1 MSTAT
6 RRGAAKGG
14 SSTPQFGAGSL
25 AKVLEALVAESKAG
39 QYDRAHLDTEVE
51 YTGKKII
58 LPGEPTPM
66 PIPQAIEVLT
76 SMHEEQEQ
84 EVSIREVIRGAHYS
98 DGLVAF
104 AGAME
109 EVFGWT
115 KATPIR
121 TFFGDILPEF
131 VDIPVNLDESV
142 RVVKGR
148 FTMPNVPGFV
158 ETQPVF
164 EDNLWCLQITGKS
177 LRKFQ
182 FMFEAL
188 AEATRRRV
196 KEESIYRNKAFEL
209 LFDADNHV
217 SSESPRFID
226 VRGAENPL
234 FSRQTEQAIKANI
247 LTIIEQTDRCRKM
260 GIPIKRGILLEGP
273 YGTGKTLVSRQT
285 GQTCIAN
292 GWTFLVIRK
301 AENVAPAIEFARR
314 FAPACVFVE
323 DIDREMGGEDRD
335 AEMDHVLNTMDG
347 VDSKN
352 SDVMV
357 VFTSNHADIINQAML
372 RPGRLDAVIT
382 IDAPDAE
389 AALRLARNYAGD
401 LWDEAEDYTSIGD
414 HLAGKSAA
422 VIREVVERAK
432 LYALGEVPEGEE
444 FRLTAS
450 SLHDS
455 VATMDRQLAL
465 LNPKEEPES
474 TAGEAFLDAI
484 ADKVVGRLS
493 LSDLEAAT
501 KGAGA
506 LAKSVDKAARQSER
520 AADSAEATLDLSQKA
535 AMSSNKTTKQVEEI
549 HREVVR

>member
-1 MSTAT
+1 MTTRT
-6 RRGAAKGG
+6 RRGSAAG
-14 SSTPQFGAGSL
+14 TANPQFGAGSL
-25 AKVLEALVAESKAG
+25 AKLLEQLVSESKAG

-66 PIPQAIEVLT
+66 PIPQAIEVLS

-84 EVSIREVIRGAHYS
+84 EVSISETIRGAHYT

-131 VDIPVNLDESV
+131 VDIPINLNESI

-158 ETQPVF
+158 ETSPTF
-164 EDNLWCLQITGKS
+164 EDGLWCLQITGKS

-196 KEESIYRNKAFEL
+196 REESIYKNKAFEL
-209 LFDADNHV
+209 KFDDDNHV

-226 VRGAENPL
+226 VKGAESPI

-247 LTIIEQTDRCRKM
+247 LTIIEQTDRCRRM
-260 GIPIKRGILLEGP
+260 GIPIKRGVLLEGP

-285 GQTCIAN
+285 GQTCLN
-292 GWTFLVIRK
+292 HGWTFIVIRR

-323 DIDREMGGEDRD
+323 DIDREMSGEDRD
-335 AEMDHVLNTMDG
+335 AEMDHILNTMDG

-389 AALRLARNYAGD
+389 AALRLAKNYAGD
-401 LWDEAEDYTSIGD
+401 LWDDNENYEVIGD
-414 HLAGKSAA
+414 QLAGKSAA

-432 LYALGEVPEGEE
+432 LYALGEVPDGED
-444 FRLTAS
+444 FHLTAS
-450 SLHDS
+450 SLGDS

-465 LNPKEEPES
+465 LNPKEVEPS
-474 TAGEAFLDAI
+474 TIGEQFINEIAGRVSD
-484 ADKVVGRLS
+484 RLS
-493 LSDLEAAT
+493 LTDIEAAAN
-501 KGAGA
+501 GASK
-506 LAKSVDKAARQSER
+506 LAKEVGEAKTNSKR
-520 AADSAEATLDLSQKA
+520 AADASAATLDLSQKA
-535 AMSSNKTTKQVEEI
+535 AMGSNKTTKQVAEI
-549 HREVVR
+549 HERVVG